1 MQDYYYSN
9 VFCPQHHS
17 HCQHHWPMEK
27 SLDASTLCYVAFQH
41 HGSHHCHWQ
50 GQQWLSFLGWRW
62 PRIQYSLVAL
72 AIVFQRLQQ
81 KQVRSR
87 TSPSL
92 NLCHGLCRP
101 LQGSNS
107 NNNILQQLQQQP
119 LNECR
124 PLSSFVPLAPI
135 LESYGSSM
143 PRYSLEPLCR
153 DANRSVS
160 GWNQQVLILEP
171 FNEPGSNRFYWVS
184 DVGKIKSFD
193 FIWNRFRLVF
203 W

>member
-119 LNECR
+119 WMNVG
-124 PLSSFVPLAPI
+124 LSLPSNP
-135 LESYGSSM
+135 
-143 PRYSLEPLCR
+143 CH
-153 DANRSVS
+153 RSWKAMGLQCHVIP
-160 GWNQQVLILEP
+160 WNHCVEMQI
-171 FNEPGSNRFYWVS
+171 G
-184 DVGKIKSFD
+184 
-193 FIWNRFRLVF
+193 RFRVEIIRF
-203 W
+203 WFWNCLTNLARIGPTWFRMLEKLKVSISFEIGFD